1 MKKLLLL
8 NEYNTTIEVFIT
20 ASSKKP
26 PSRDAHNDKLSV
38 SKFGRTGEF
47 TTCRLSCK
55 LLVLSAVEYLISL
68 SFPLEASHREESH
81 RLVGNPSDLFKIVR
95 KDSGQA
101 GMTGI

>member
-8 NEYNTTIEVFIT
+8 NEYNTTTEVFIT

-26 PSRDAHNDKLSV
+26 PSRYAHNDKLSV

-55 LLVLSAVEYLISL
+55 LLVLSANELIFL
-68 SFPLEASHREESH
+68 LI
-81 RLVGNPSDLFKIVR
+81 VNNPAAETAGCNNNRDEIVR
-95 KDSGQA
+95 K
-101 GMTGI
+101 IR